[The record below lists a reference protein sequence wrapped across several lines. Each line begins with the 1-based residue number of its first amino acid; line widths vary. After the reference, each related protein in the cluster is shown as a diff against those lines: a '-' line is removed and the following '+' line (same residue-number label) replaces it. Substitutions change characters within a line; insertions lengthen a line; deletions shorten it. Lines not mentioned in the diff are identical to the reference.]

1 MLEMETKLTI
11 GLNKMVLP
19 ICLPKPGDV
28 EENLMVLQTKAL
40 KTVELKTISNEKCQS
55 DIIFLYRRNRVI
67 VKGDHLCTE
76 KDMDCRGQ
84 DVGGALFRKVDGRY
98 VVNKLLKTFKA
109 RFLLSRYNLLGITLG
124 CTEEMPQMY
133 TRFMSDSIVNF
144 VKVTLFLETQRRGED
159 SACYGLNQ
167 PTVKPP
173 DPPDMVILCWK
184 MLILSFF
191 YVTYFSQLYL
201 HGRRTAFVG
210 NHWRMMSIH
219 GMYRSMKSLITTR
232 KYHFVSE
239 LSFRKLTC

>member
-1 MLEMETKLTI
+1 MKYDYNVAMLEMETKLTI

-98 VVNKLLKTFKA
+98 
-109 RFLLSRYNLLGITLG
+109 GI
-124 CTEEMPQMY
+124 
-133 TRFMSDSIVNF
+133 
-144 VKVTLFLETQRRGED
+144 
-159 SACYGLNQ
+159 
-167 PTVKPP
+167 
-173 DPPDMVILCWK
+173 
-184 MLILSFF
+184 
-191 YVTYFSQLYL
+191 YF
-201 HGRRTAFVG
+201 
-210 NHWRMMSIH
+210 
-219 GMYRSMKSLITTR
+219 
-232 KYHFVSE
+232 
-239 LSFRKLTC
+239 